1 MPTKVD
7 KRIKLTVSLT
17 MISVI
22 LGLMLS
28 MQYKNMRI
36 TADAE
41 ARMPQIDPKAQY
53 TADQL
58 GRIKDENK
66 GLEEE
71 IEKLNKQL
79 HSLEKQAGNADQS
92 VAPEIRDELT
102 KYKIMS
108 GLLSVKGPGISF
120 TVDDNKK
127 DIPSSDKDILLYIT
141 HDSDL
146 RMLVNELFIAGAEA
160 VSINGQR
167 ITTTT
172 GIICIGTVVKINN
185 QRVSTPFI
193 FNAIGDPKNMIN
205 ALETRGGVIEVLTRP
220 ENGRYLTITPPKQSP
235 SVMIPGYAGDFNGMK
250 K

>member
-1 MPTKVD
+1 MSLKTD
-7 KRIKLTVSLT
+7 KRLRLTVSLT

-28 MQYKNMRI
+28 MQYKNMRV
-36 TADAE
+36 TAESQAKL
-41 ARMPQIDPKAQY
+41 PQIDPKAQY

-66 GLEEE
+66 GLEVS
-71 IEKLNKQL
+71 IEKLNKDL
-79 HSLEKQAGNADQS
+79 HGLEKQAGNVDQNL
-92 VAPEIRDELT
+92 APEIRDELT

-108 GLLSVKGPGISF
+108 GLLAVKGPGITF

-127 DIPSSDKDILLYIT
+127 DTPADKDVLLYIT

-167 ITTTT
+167 ITTTS

-185 QRVSTPFI
+185 QRVSTPFV

-205 ALETRGGVIEVLTRP
+205 ALETRGGVIELLTRP

-235 SVMIPGYAGDFNGMK
+235 SVTIPGYAGDFNGLK

>member
-1 MPTKVD
+1 MPFKTD
-7 KRIKLTVSLT
+7 KRMRLTVSLT

-28 MQYKNMRI
+28 MQYKNMRV
-36 TADAE
+36 TADAQ
-41 ARMPQIDPKAQY
+41 AKLPQTDPKAQY
-53 TADQL
+53 TAEQL
-58 GRIKDENK
+58 DRIKDENK
-66 GLEEE
+66 GLEED

-79 HSLEKQAGNADQS
+79 HGLEKQAGDVDKNL
-92 VAPEIRDELT
+92 APEIRDDLT
-102 KYKIMS
+102 KYKIMA
-108 GLLSVKGPGISF
+108 GLLAVKGPGITF

-127 DIPSSDKDILLYIT
+127 DIPADKDVLLYIT

-146 RMLVNELFIAGAEA
+146 RMIVNELLIAGAEA

-172 GIICIGTVVKINN
+172 GIVCIGTMVKVNN
-185 QRVSTPFI
+185 QRITTPFV

-235 SVMIPGYAGDFNGMK
+235 SITIPGYAGDFNGLK